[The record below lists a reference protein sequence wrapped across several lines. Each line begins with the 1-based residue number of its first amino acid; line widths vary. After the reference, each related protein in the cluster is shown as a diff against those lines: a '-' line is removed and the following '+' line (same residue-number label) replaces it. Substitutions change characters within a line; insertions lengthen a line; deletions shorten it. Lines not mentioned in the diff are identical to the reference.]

1 MNVSICSGGNI
12 SSDSAERRAPFPLYA
27 PLRVVFRAT
36 GLTRYQLGVMRKDG
50 TVRAKKIGKEWLYSV
65 PDIIAWFNAGRP
77 AITRDAAYEADCEW
91 LAQACNDLMSADAS
105 YGWHPRS
112 M

>member
-1 MNVSICSGGNI
+1 MSVSICSGGKL
-12 SSDSAERRAPFPLYA
+12 SGSLERQATFPLYA

-36 GLTRYQLGVMRKDG
+36 GLTRYQLGQLRKDG

-65 PDIIAWFNAGRP
+65 HDIIAWFNAGRP
-77 AITRDAAYEADCEW
+77 AISRDADYEADCAW
-91 LAQACNDLMSADAS
+91 LAQACGELMSSDAS